1 MRRYERYTFAI
12 LTKRRTHHILI
23 NRMKY
28 DVLIHSSLQM
38 FCPFLFF
45 FSHFQEFIKTREL
58 KTARVN
64 AIPLITLTRIL
75 MHFSA

>member
-1 MRRYERYTFAI
+1 MQRYERYTFAI

-45 FSHFQEFIKTREL
+45 SHFQELIKTREL

-64 AIPLITLTRIL
+64 AIPLITLARIL